1 MQLPIPLSSLSMAY
15 LSGITQSY
23 CLLIPTGIVG
33 GRSSVLYNKALHVI
47 IVSQMNKSST
57 LNLSTLRYV
66 HVTMYVCLSVI
77 VLLIEGMSVI
87 VLLIEGMDVYMY
99 CSKESERER
108 LEKEHSERMDMLREE
123 LMRKN
128 EEEKAALYEQLDQL
142 KQQQTSSSSD
152 TSNLSVTEI
161 DGYSVMQSIGMDISN
176 RVVVGEEEKD
186 VLSYKRIDDE
196 EDEVF
201 ENGISTPIIDAFKP
215 EGLQLGSSYTDTFI
229 NIHTEEEKA
238 KGLPE
243 QSLYR

>member
-1 MQLPIPLSSLSMAY
+1 
-15 LSGITQSY
+15 
-23 CLLIPTGIVG
+23 
-33 GRSSVLYNKALHVI
+33 
-47 IVSQMNKSST
+47 MNKSST

-66 HVTMYVCLSVI
+66 HVTMYVCL
-77 VLLIEGMSVI
+77 SVI

-186 VLSYKRIDDE
+186 VLSYKQIDDE

-201 ENGISTPIIDAFKP
+201 ENGIDAFKP

-229 NIHTEEEKA
+229 NIHTEEEKE